1 LTCLCRRRKTSRPTT
16 MIGDTVSHYHILNKL
31 CDGMGVVCEA
41 EGILR

>member
-1 LTCLCRRRKTSRPTT
+1 

-41 EGILR
+41 EGTKLR